1 MKVLKL
7 VLIALALASSISGVQ
22 AAPNFVGTAMMFQ
35 NDDPR
40 IYKEDDLTIIQDGPI
55 RYEFLDISM
64 TFGIGQAAALSQYG
78 MYGFK
83 VGTSA
88 DLSRLFETFG
98 LHYNNDFRYDTEG
111 NPGGNAAVFQTTT
124 FGPGA
129 ATINYLIGRNGL
141 GVTRA
146 SYIDLTYGQSAF
158 CIAFM
163 ECGGFAYA
171 INYDLSGPSP
181 TEFNQYG
188 VLMVRAVPEPSQTAL
203 ILVGLLAIGASVVR
217 RKYTIRAS

>member
-7 VLIALALASSISGVQ
+7 VLIALTLVSSISVVQ
-22 AAPNFVGTAMMFQ
+22 AAPQFLGTAMMFQ
-35 NDDPR
+35 NDDR
-40 IYKEDDLTIIQDGPI
+40 SIFKENDLTIIQDGPV

-78 MYGFK
+78 QYGFQ

-111 NPGGNAAVFQTTT
+111 NPGGNAAVFETTT

-129 ATINYLIGRNGL
+129 GAINYLLGRNGL

-181 TEFNQYG
+181 MEFNQYG

-203 ILVGLLAIGASVVR
+203 ILVGLLGMGIGAVR
-217 RKYTIRAS
+217 RKATKAS